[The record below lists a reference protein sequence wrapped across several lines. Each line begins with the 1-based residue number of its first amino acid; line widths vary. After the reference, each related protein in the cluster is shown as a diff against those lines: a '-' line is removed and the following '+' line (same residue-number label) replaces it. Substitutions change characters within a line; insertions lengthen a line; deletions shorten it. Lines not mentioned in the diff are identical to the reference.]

1 MKNDSGKTVRAI
13 TVPFAFLLCAFLAA
27 CTHQP
32 QSTDP
37 VAQVQTTTVEER
49 NIRSY
54 IDADGLLY
62 PISRAAISS
71 KVSAPVHRF
80 YVRQGD
86 KVKAGQLLVTLEN
99 HDLAA
104 AVQESRGAYE
114 QAQAGFLTTTAASIP
129 EQLLKAEGDARAA
142 KESLL
147 AAERLFESRSALF
160 RQGAIPRKEVDQAA
174 VALAQ
179 AKAQDQ
185 LAAGHLHSVQ
195 TVTGQQDQKSAAG
208 QLESAKGK
216 YLGSMAQ
223 LSYTAVRSPIDG
235 VVTER
240 PLYAG
245 EMAQAGAPL
254 ITVINNAQLVARLH
268 LPPAEA
274 CAIKV
279 GDAAEVRASTGG
291 TILSGRVTLVNPAT
305 DPNSASVEIW
315 VTVENKKMLLI
326 AGTSASVRVFTA
338 EAKRAL
344 TIPATALLKDSLGE
358 YVLVAGTDGRA
369 HRRTVKVGLEN
380 PEEVQI
386 LAGLSSGEQIIT
398 AGGYGLDDNTK
409 ISTMNASAGNSK
421 ASQPQAPIKD
431 GH

>member
-1 MKNDSGKTVRAI
+1 MKNDFGKTVRAI
-13 TVPFAFLLCAFLAA
+13 TVPFAFLLCAVLAA

-32 QSTDP
+32 QSTEP
-37 VAQVQTTTVEER
+37 VVQVQTARVAETDV
-49 NIRSY
+49 RSY

-80 YVRQGD
+80 FVRQGD
-86 KVKAGQLLVTLEN
+86 KVKVGQLLVTLEN
-99 HDLAA
+99 HDLSA

-114 QAQAGFLTTTAASIP
+114 QAQAGFMTTTAASIP
-129 EQLLKAEGDARAA
+129 EQLSKAEGDAKAA

-147 AAERLFESRSALF
+147 AAERLFDSRSALF

-179 AKAQDQ
+179 AKAQYQ
-185 LAAGHLHSVQ
+185 LAARHLQSVQ
-195 TVTGQQDQKSAAG
+195 TVIGQQDQKAAAG

-216 YLGSMAQ
+216 YLWSMAQ
-223 LSYTAVRSPIDG
+223 LGYTAVRSPIDG

-254 ITVINNAQLVARLH
+254 ITVINNSRLVARLH

-274 CAIKV
+274 GAIKV

-291 TILSGRVTLVNPAT
+291 AVLPGQVTLVNPAT

-326 AGTSASVRVFTA
+326 AGTSASVRIFTA
-338 EAKRAL
+338 EAKNAL
-344 TIPATALLKDSLGE
+344 TIPAPALLKDYLGE
-358 YVLVAGTDGRA
+358 YVLVAGSDGRA
-369 HRRTVKVGLEN
+369 HRRTVKVGIEN

-386 LAGLSSGEQIIT
+386 LAGLRRGEQIVT
-398 AGGYGLDDNTK
+398 TGGYGLADNTK
-409 ISTMNASAGNSK
+409 ISTMNTLAGNSEG
-421 ASQPQAPIKD
+421 SQPQVAIKD